1 MPEIDIFEDYDVIS
15 MTSYGHVTPSVTSP
29 IDAPY
34 GISY

>member
-1 MPEIDIFEDYDVIS
+1 MPEIDIFEAYDVIS
-15 MTSYGHVTPSVTSP
+15 MTSYGHVTPSLTS